1 MDLLKRF
8 SYALLFLFILV
19 SEPIRGQE
27 HPYGTGTWD
36 ASALGNHRVVLQ
48 VDSPADAVLV
58 DIPWRRRDSDPDQK
72 RVIVIDE
79 TTGAQIENVF
89 AAGITRERGEI
100 VFQPATAPGRYHVYY
115 LPHRL
120 TGRSNYPTVEYL
132 EPTAAASEEWLAR
145 NGLREP
151 SNSLQHLPKA
161 RILEFQA
168 IDEFNTFYP
177 MEVVAF
183 ESEVDAM
190 LSRNREPYLLFPEDR
205 SNPIRMQVDLP
216 VQWVTDGPGNS
227 YSATASRGE
236 FFVFQIGV
244 YAARQGLEKLKI
256 SARDLVCQGCE
267 SLIPADNLRCFNL
280 AGIDWTGKRF
290 EKVMGVDKGKIQAL
304 WFGIQIP
311 RDISPGSY
319 AGGLTISPGNAP
331 PQEVVIEL
339 DVTDRVLEDAGDSE
353 LWRQSRLRWL
363 DSTIALDDSVA
374 QPYIPLKRQGT
385 ELSCLGRKINLGP
398 SGLPAAIESFFT
410 TEMTSVGTTGRE
422 LLQAPI
428 RFSVRDNEGK
438 VGTWDRQGV
447 EFRDETPGR
456 ISWEAKSKSDSMSL
470 HCAAEMEFDGNL
482 EFSLTLSANEPTV
495 LRDVFLEVPLRADV
509 AQYMMGLGYKGG
521 YRAKGYEWEWDQSK
535 NQDSVWVGDV
545 NAGLQLSLKDE
556 NYSRPLNTNFY
567 LLKPLNLPPS
577 WYNSGKGGIHLEEA
591 EGRFAIR
598 AFSGARTLEPGADL
612 HFNFRLLL
620 TPFKPIDPKRH
631 WRNRF
636 YHSFS
641 PVEEVASEG
650 ANTINVH
657 HANDINPY
665 INYPFLRVEAMK
677 DYIDEAH
684 LRGFKVKIYYTV
696 REITNRAAELF
707 ALLSLGTEV
716 LSDGAGGGPP
726 WLREH
731 VDAGYIPGWYVPKLK
746 DAALINSGTSRWHNY
761 YLEGLDWLVKNVGID
776 GIYIDDVAFG
786 RTVMK
791 RVRKILDNGR
801 SEALIDLHSA
811 NQFNVRDGFANS
823 ANLYLEH
830 FPYLDRLWFGEYF
843 DYDSPPDFWL
853 IEVSGIPFGLMGE
866 MLQDGGNPWR
876 GMLYGMTGRL
886 PRTRDP
892 QALWHLWDEF
902 GIEESEMIGY
912 WAPSCPVTIKHP
924 DLKATVYKKDSEAL
938 IVVASWADQPVEVEV
953 EFNWDELGIE
963 SSRASL
969 VAPEV
974 LHLQKAREFEP
985 DAPIRVEPGKGWFLV
1000 VRESTP

>member
-1 MDLLKRF
+1 MDLLKGF
-8 SYALLFLFILV
+8 SYGLLFFFIFV
-19 SEPIRGQE
+19 PGTGKGQE

-48 VDSPADAVLV
+48 VDGPADAVLA

-72 RVIVIDE
+72 LLIVIDE
-79 TTGAQIENVF
+79 TTGEQIKNVV
-89 AAGITRERGEI
+89 ATRITRERGEV
-100 VFQPATAPGRYHVYY
+100 VFQPETAPGRYHVYY

-132 EPTAAASEEWLAR
+132 EPTETAAEDWLAR
-145 NGLREP
+145 NGLKGQT
-151 SNSLQHLPKA
+151 NSLQGLPKA
-161 RILEFQA
+161 RVLEFQA
-168 IDEFNTFYP
+168 IDEFNSFYP

-183 ESEVDAM
+183 EAEVDSM
-190 LSRNREPYLLFPEDR
+190 LSRHPESYLLFPEDR
-205 SNPIRMQVDLP
+205 SNPIRMQSELP
-216 VQWVTDGPGNS
+216 ARWVTDGPKNS

-236 FFVFQIGV
+236 FFVFQIGI
-244 YAARQGLEKLKI
+244 YAARQQLDKLKI
-256 SARDLVCQGCE
+256 RAPDLVCQGCE

-280 AGIDWTGKRF
+280 GGIDWTGARF
-290 EKVMGVDKGKIQAL
+290 ENVVTVEKREIEAL

-311 RDISPGSY
+311 QTVSPGSY
-319 AGGLTISPGNAP
+319 AGSLSISPGNAP

-339 DVTDRVLEDAGDSE
+339 DVTDEVLEDSGDSQ
-353 LWRQSRLRWL
+353 LRSQSRLRWL

-398 SGLPAAIESFFT
+398 SGLPTSIESFFAP
-410 TEMTSVGTTGRE
+410 EMTHVGTAGRE
-422 LLQAPI
+422 MLQAPI
-428 RFSVRDNEGK
+428 RFSIRFGE
-438 VGTWDRQGV
+438 DRVLEWNQQGV
-447 EFRDETPGR
+447 KFRDETPGR
-456 ISWEAKSKSDSMSL
+456 ISWEAKSKSDSLSL

-482 EFSLTLSANEPTV
+482 EFSLTLSTDEPTE
-495 LRDVFLEVPLRADV
+495 LHDAFLEIPLRADV
-509 AQYMMGLGYKGG
+509 AKYMMGLGYKGG
-521 YRAKGYEWEWDQSK
+521 YRAERYDWEWDQAK

-577 WYNSGKGGIHLEEA
+577 WYNSGKGGIHLDED
-591 EGRFAIR
+591 GGTFVIR
-598 AFSGARTLEPGADL
+598 AFAGARTLEPGEDL

-620 TPFKPIDPKRH
+620 TPFKPINPNKH
-631 WRNRF
+631 WRNRY

-731 VDAGYIPGWYVPKLK
+731 IDSGYIPGWYVPKLK

-776 GIYIDDVAFG
+776 GIYIDDVAFD

-791 RVRKILDNGR
+791 RVRKILDRGR
-801 SEALIDLHSA
+801 PEALIDLHSA

-830 FPYLDRLWFGEYF
+830 VPYLDRLWFGEYF

-912 WAPSCPVTIKHP
+912 WAPSCPATVNHP
-924 DLKATVYKKDSEAL
+924 DLRATVYKKDSEAL
-938 IVVASWADQPVEVEV
+938 IVVASWADQPVEVKLEL
-953 EFNWDELGIE
+953 NWDELGIE
-963 SSRASL
+963 ASRASL

-974 LHLQKAREFEP
+974 LHLQAAREFEP
-985 DAPIRVEPGKGWFLV
+985 NAAIRVEPGKGWFLV
-1000 VRESTP
+1000 VSQ